1 MQKEEPNFFPKLYLC
16 FVSKRKIQLE
26 ISELKNF
33 FNYFKKT
40 KLVLIIN
47 KKRKTWKQKK
57 KINEK
62 PHEV

>member
-47 KKRKTWKQKK
+47 KKERPGNRRRK
-57 KINEK
+57 
-62 PHEV
+62 